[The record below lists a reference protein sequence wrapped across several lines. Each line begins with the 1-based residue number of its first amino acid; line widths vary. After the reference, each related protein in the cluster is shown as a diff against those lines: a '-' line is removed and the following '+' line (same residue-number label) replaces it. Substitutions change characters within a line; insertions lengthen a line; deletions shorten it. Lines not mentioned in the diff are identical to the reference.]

1 MIKVIEDLV
10 LVQDRDRRLTQL
22 RTDLKDLPA
31 RKEQIRQ
38 RVKAR
43 EDEFHKAEE
52 LWKKESAAVK
62 TLEVDI
68 DSAKASIS
76 RFRQQQLE
84 VKSNDQYRTLEH
96 EIAGAQKKIRGLE
109 DQEIEHM
116 ERVEAAR
123 AVMLAR
129 KKEWDEEQSHIEKD
143 CTDLDRRAEAVGKE
157 IGEIEAERTQRL
169 ASVDP
174 QWLARYER
182 VLKHKGDIAVVAVDN
197 GTCGGC
203 HMKLTPQVIQDTKRA
218 QSITSCTFC
227 GRMLYW
233 KD

>member
-10 LVQDRDRRLTQL
+10 LVQERDRRLTQL

-31 RKEQIRQ
+31 RKEQIRL
-38 RVKAR
+38 RVKTR
-43 EDEFHKAEE
+43 QDEFHKAEE
-52 LWKKESAAVK
+52 SWKKETTAVK
-62 TLEVDI
+62 ALEGDI

-84 VKSNDQYRTLEH
+84 VKSNDQYRALEH
-96 EIAGAQKKIRGLE
+96 EIGGAQKKIRELE
-109 DQEIEHM
+109 DKEIEHM
-116 ERVEAAR
+116 ERVESAR
-123 AVMLAR
+123 VVMVAR
-129 KKEWDEEQSHIEKD
+129 KKDWDEEQSHIEKD
-143 CTDLDRRAEAVGKE
+143 CSDLDRRSEMVGREIAEL
-157 IGEIEAERTQRL
+157 EAERIQRL
-169 ASVDP
+169 AAIDP

-182 VLKHKGDIAVVAVDN
+182 VLKHKGDIAVVPVDN